1 MEYYAIDEKKNHS
14 ISTINVNTFLQ
25 SVYLLKRLDTEPE
38 WNILFQGTKQRYLS
52 LRGNQ
57 TQSLKSV
64 YIKAA

>member
-38 WNILFQGTKQRYLS
+38 WNSLFQGTKQRYLS